1 MIGASACCF
10 RSITCCIC
18 GSLESAFIFTEFA
31 VRKYTLHATLQ
42 DWRILLDGTGFE
54 EVDRGV
60 MVNTSKVRYIYS
72 DLQQIHFGEEAE
84 GVFCPIARVN
94 IPRFQRYYPKV
105 QIRKSGV
112 L

>member
-1 MIGASACCF
+1 M
-10 RSITCCIC
+10 
-18 GSLESAFIFTEFA
+18 
-31 VRKYTLHATLQ
+31 HATLQ